1 MILEPLTVPGEL
13 DAVTQLMDFVAWS
26 AAAAGLDEQA
36 TYKLCLAID
45 EIATNIV
52 TYSYLKAGQTGDLT
66 IAAET
71 DPATL
76 RIRLIDEG
84 APFDPRQAPPPTD
97 LDRPLSERRD
107 GGLGIFL
114 ALWGVDEFDY
124 EPRGDSNQSTFIV
137 RRRADDDITG
147 A

>member
-36 TYKLCLAID
+36 TYKLCLAVD

-52 TYSYLKAGQTGDLT
+52 TYSYMKAGRRGDLV

-71 DPATL
+71 DPTTL
-76 RIRLIDEG
+76 RIHLTDEG
-84 APFDPRQAPPPTD
+84 APFDPRQAPPPAD

-114 ALWGVDEFDY
+114 ALWGVDAFDY
-124 EPRGDSNQSTFIV
+124 EPRGDTNRSTFIV
-137 RRRADDDITG
+137 RRPTDA
-147 A
+147 

>member
-36 TYKLCLAID
+36 TYKLCLAVD

-52 TYSYLKAGQTGDLT
+52 IYSYLQVGRSGDLK

-71 DPATL
+71 DSTTL
-76 RIRLIDEG
+76 RIRLFDNG
-84 APFDPRQAPPPTD
+84 APFDPRLAPPPDD
-97 LDRPLSERRD
+97 LDRPLPERRD

-114 ALWGVDEFDY
+114 ALWGVDDFDY
-124 EPRGDSNQSTFIV
+124 ESSGVTNQCTFIV
-137 RRRADDDITG
+137 RRNKPAQSPS
-147 A
+147 